1 MTVSLELRPV
11 VVGSASTIMVT
22 VRDTAGVGT
31 AYTPTGTVGFTLGV
45 GSDTISGSCT
55 LAESVVGTATCSAA
69 TVTPTHVTG
78 THSITATYTATDD
91 VHSGSNGGNTLTVN
105 PRRSEEHT
113 TELQSQ

>member
-55 LAESVVGTATCSAA
+55 LAESVVGTATRSEERRVGTEGSGTERPRA
-69 TVTPTHVTG
+69 TDTE
-78 THSITATYTATDD
+78 TDD
-91 VHSGSNGGNTLTVN
+91 VRAGSNGGNSLSVQT
-105 PRRSEEHT
+105 RAS
-113 TELQSQ
+113 